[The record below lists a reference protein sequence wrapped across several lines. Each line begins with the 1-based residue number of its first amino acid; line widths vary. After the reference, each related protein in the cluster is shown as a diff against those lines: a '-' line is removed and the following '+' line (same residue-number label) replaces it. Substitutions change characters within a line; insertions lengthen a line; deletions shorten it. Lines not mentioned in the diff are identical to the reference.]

1 MSIDTPNPN
10 MVDCEHDIILIL
22 HGRLS
27 ELERYGRIKKR
38 QMDIYK
44 MFVGLLSVQITG
56 CDILHTGIKTL
67 IENNKGKIEYF
78 EFFIHSRVGF
88 KS

>member
-10 MVDCEHDIILIL
+10 MVDCEDDIILIL

-78 EFFIHSRVGF
+78 EFFIHSRFGF
-88 KS
+88 